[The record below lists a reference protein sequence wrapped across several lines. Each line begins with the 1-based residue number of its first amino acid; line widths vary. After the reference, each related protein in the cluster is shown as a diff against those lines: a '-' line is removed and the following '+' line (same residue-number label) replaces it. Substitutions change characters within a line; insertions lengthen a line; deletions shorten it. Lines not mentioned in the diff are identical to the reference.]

1 MRKILTVAALFVAST
16 VNAQTQALSVV
27 PAALSVTQVA
37 SNIVKSFEPAPVT
50 VTASG
55 TGDTCTK
62 ALAAAKRSALEKTNG
77 SFLHSVERSENGS
90 YNATI
95 EEFSGGVI
103 KSYKYLRDDCTF
115 VIIEAQVVRRSNL
128 VQFTSIDLKKEQIEQ
143 LKSQKD
149 SDDQKQKAVRLLD
162 NRRDAVY
169 FKTDKVT
176 MNVVDSDVEVAI
188 KGEFAFK
195 DKWKADYKDVRE
207 MFGWFNLPSF
217 AETGDVLITG
227 VDENGKAVFT
237 RTISRSFKYGGEW
250 NMWYIK
256 TYGVNRSVEVRI
268 HETDAVTASFR
279 VPLKQLE
286 AVKSFKVEVI

>member
-1 MRKILTVAALFVAST
+1 MRKILTAAALFVATT
-16 VNAQTQALSVV
+16 VNAQTPLLAVV
-27 PAALSVTQVA
+27 PAALSASQVA
-37 SNIVKSFEPAPVT
+37 SNIVNSYEPAPVT
-50 VTASG
+50 VQASG
-55 TGDTCTK
+55 TGDTCPK

-103 KSYKYLRDDCTF
+103 KSFKYLRDDCTF
-115 VIIEAQVVRRSNL
+115 VIIEAQVARRSNL
-128 VQFTSIDLKKEQIEQ
+128 VQFTSIDLKKEQIDQ
-143 LKSQKD
+143 LKGQKD

-176 MNVVDSDVEVAI
+176 MNVVDSDVDVAI

-227 VDENGKAVFT
+227 VDANGKTVFT

-250 NMWYIK
+250 KMWYI
-256 TYGVNRSVEVRI
+256 TSYGVNRSVEVRI
-268 HETDAVTASFR
+268 HETDAVTAKFR
-279 VPLKQLE
+279 VPLNQLE

>member
-1 MRKILTVAALFVAST
+1 MRKILTAAALFVATT
-16 VNAQTQALSVV
+16 VNAQTPLLAVV
-27 PAALSVTQVA
+27 PAALSASQVA
-37 SNIVKSFEPAPVT
+37 SNIVNSYEPAPVT
-50 VTASG
+50 VQASG
-55 TGDTCTK
+55 TGDTCPK

-103 KSYKYLRDDCTF
+103 KSFKYLRDDCTF

-176 MNVVDSDVEVAI
+176 MNVVDSDVDVAI

-227 VDENGKAVFT
+227 VDANGKTVFT

-268 HETDAVTASFR
+268 HETDAVTAKFR
-279 VPLKQLE
+279 VPLNQLE
-286 AVKSFKVEVI
+286 AVKTFKVEVI

>member
-16 VNAQTQALSVV
+16 VNAQTQALTVV

-55 TGDTCTK
+55 TGDTCAK

-77 SFLHSVERSENGS
+77 SFLHSVERSVNGS

-162 NRRDAVY
+162 NRRDAVF

-227 VDENGKAVFT
+227 VDENGKTVFT

-286 AVKSFKVEVI
+286 AVKTFKVEVI

>member
-1 MRKILTVAALFVAST
+1 MRKILTIAALFVAST

-55 TGDTCTK
+55 TGDTCPK

-227 VDENGKAVFT
+227 VDENGKTVFT

-286 AVKSFKVEVI
+286 AVKTFKVEVI